1 MNSGMRILRNQILP
15 KFAGIREVYAH
26 LSCSLEDLGF
36 DGEMPAVWM
45 ILEAA
50 PRRLQIT
57 LVMPYRNP
65 FLDSQ
70 DLLATIA
77 E

>member
-1 MNSGMRILRNQILP
+1 
-15 KFAGIREVYAH
+15 
-26 LSCSLEDLGF
+26 LGL
-36 DGEMPAVWM
+36 DGEMPAAWM

-50 PRRLQIT
+50 QRRRQIT